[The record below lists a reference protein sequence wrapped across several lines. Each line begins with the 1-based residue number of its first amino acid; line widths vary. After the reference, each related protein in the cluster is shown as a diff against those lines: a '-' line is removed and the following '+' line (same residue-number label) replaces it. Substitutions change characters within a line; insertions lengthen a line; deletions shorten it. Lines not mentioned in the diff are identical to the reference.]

1 MTNKNRS
8 VCSPYHPSLNLRS
21 NLRFRCCYPILV
33 SSMNDDGL
41 RLLKNDKSVAFSL
54 HEVIKSMNCV
64 AFVDSKA
71 YGQDAVGRFQI

>member
-1 MTNKNRS
+1 
-8 VCSPYHPSLNLRS
+8 
-21 NLRFRCCYPILV
+21 
-33 SSMNDDGL
+33 MNDDGL